1 MRVHHGLDPWI
12 IEVLYFSG
20 PCYTSLI
27 AHVTSVQVPIILELH
42 DLNLWLIKVVLH
54 WDFLSRGFVQLDS
67 KWCPPVWYKIIP
79 SLSNKSEDKSED
91 KCPRLRGPPV
101 GQHST
106 AAQLTSRLF
115 HRKERRVWWNGCM
128 NNSCLSLNVDF
139 RPRHIPRKYYS
150 PKTSFEKC
158 VFQWYT
164 LVKTH

>member
-1 MRVHHGLDPWI
+1 MVLILSTLSEPTVVSKMRVHHGLDPWI

-42 DLNLWLIKVVLH
+42 DLNLWLMKVVLH

-79 SLSNKSEDKSED
+79 SLSHKSEDKSED

-101 GQHST
+101 GQHSLQHSWHLGYFTAKKDGFGET
-106 AAQLTSRLF
+106 AA
-115 HRKERRVWWNGCM
+115 W
-128 NNSCLSLNVDF
+128 
-139 RPRHIPRKYYS
+139 I
-150 PKTSFEKC
+150 
-158 VFQWYT
+158 T
-164 LVKTH
+164 LVCL